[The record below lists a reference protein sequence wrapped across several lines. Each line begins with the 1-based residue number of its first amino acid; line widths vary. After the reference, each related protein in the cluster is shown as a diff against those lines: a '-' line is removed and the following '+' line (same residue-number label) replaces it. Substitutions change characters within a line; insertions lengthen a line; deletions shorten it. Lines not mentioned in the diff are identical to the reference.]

1 MRRLVALVALMLAG
15 TVGSAQA
22 ATVITFEDLAL
33 DSAGAGGDRTSGGF
47 FFDTA
52 WNHSHIDN
60 GTWGTSNGTKFML
73 IDNVTA
79 PLAGNNNTTTFSPT
93 AGDPFTL
100 TSIDISEAGSLTGLS
115 TSARQIQVTGN
126 LFGGGTVSTLLFL
139 DLNFIDGVTANYFQT
154 FSFGPT
160 WTNLSS
166 VSLNGIAGQCCG
178 QTPGNYYGIDNI
190 VVDVA
195 ATPVPE
201 PGTLSLLGLGSAFLA
216 GGRRRL
222 RR

>member
-1 MRRLVALVALMLAG
+1 MRRLLALVALVLAG
-15 TVGSAQA
+15 SIGNAQA
-22 ATVITFEDLAL
+22 EAVITFEDLAL
-33 DSAGAGGDRTSGGF
+33 DTGGAGGDRTSGGF

-60 GTWGTSNGTKFML
+60 GIWGTSNGSKFML
-73 IDNVTA
+73 IDNVAT
-79 PLAGNNNTTTFSPT
+79 PLVGNNNTTTFSPT
-93 AGDPFTL
+93 PGAPFTL
-100 TSIDISEAGSLTGLS
+100 TSMDISEAGGLTSVS

-126 LFGGGTVSTLLFL
+126 LFAGGTVSTLLFL

-154 FSFGPT
+154 FTFDPT

-178 QTPGNYYGIDNI
+178 PSPGNYYGIDNI

-201 PGTLSLLGLGSAFLA
+201 PGTLSVLGLASAFLV
-216 GGRRRL
+216 GCHRRL